1 MLETIISKRGYTIQ
15 TFAKELGISEK
26 TLKEKLKRNT
36 DFKVGEVLRISILL
50 KLSYNEVSD
59 IFFK

>member
-1 MLETIISKRGYTIQ
+1 MLETIISKRGYTIK

-26 TLKEKLKRNT
+26 TLKEKLKRKAN
-36 DFKVGEVLRISILL
+36 FKVGEVLRISILL